1 VVNADRAPVFI
12 TIRGPQAIPAGLEA
26 RPARE
31 IIGGRIPP
39 SALEAHRSYPE
50 QEMTKVQIDFHLQH
64 PLDDELMTRIAGA
77 YSIYGIQKITL
88 APSQDRLTV
97 EYDATRLRSAE
108 VHAALTRAGIPAAP
122 K

>member
-1 VVNADRAPVFI
+1 MLD
-12 TIRGPQAIPAGLEA
+12 L
-26 RPARE
+26 
-31 IIGGRIPP
+31 
-39 SALEAHRSYPE
+39 
-50 QEMTKVQIDFHLQH
+50 MTKVQIQFRLER
-64 PLDDELMTRIAGA
+64 PLDDALMTRIAQA

-97 EYDATRLRSAE
+97 EYDATRLRPAE